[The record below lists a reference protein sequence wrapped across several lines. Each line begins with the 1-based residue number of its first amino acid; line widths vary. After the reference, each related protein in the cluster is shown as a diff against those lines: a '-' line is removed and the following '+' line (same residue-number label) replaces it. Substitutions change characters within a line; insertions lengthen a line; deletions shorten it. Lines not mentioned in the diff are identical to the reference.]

1 MSKAD
6 EIKDLGIEENEIENT
21 LKFIG
26 TANNVCK
33 LKGKMYEFN
42 CPICNSTAK
51 AIKSD
56 YNGHLWAKCEKCDM
70 TIME

>member
-6 EIKDLGIEENEIENT
+6 EIEDKEVKEF
-21 LKFIG
+21 LKFIEV
-26 TANNVCK
+26 ANDICK
-33 LKGKMYEFN
+33 ERGKEYKFE
-42 CPICNSTAK
+42 CPICKGNAH

-70 TIME
+70 NVQQ

>member
-1 MSKAD
+1 MLSDEEKKA
-6 EIKDLGIEENEIENT
+6 IEYLKIEKENT
-21 LKFIG
+21 LKFIR

-56 YNGHLWAKCEKCDM
+56 YNGHLFAKCEKCDM